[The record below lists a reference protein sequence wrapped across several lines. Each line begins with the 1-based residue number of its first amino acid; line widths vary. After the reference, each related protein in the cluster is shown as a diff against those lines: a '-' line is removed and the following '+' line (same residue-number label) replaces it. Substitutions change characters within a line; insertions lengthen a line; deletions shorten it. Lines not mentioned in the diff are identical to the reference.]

1 MVSILVTEYVVST
14 CSQEKCYRSL
24 LSEAYGMVLAVT
36 EALARAGANVF
47 VTVSKYVANCFEN
60 MNRIVVEN
68 SYMDFV
74 EEMSKHVDY
83 VIAIAPP
90 LELVEIVGRIGKKFL
105 GPSYKL
111 VKIFSNKYETTS
123 TLSKCSVK
131 TPYTKLL
138 SREDNVKN
146 ALKDFEMPIVIKP
159 AMSAGSECN
168 YIVNNVDEAIKYV
181 EKAFGC
187 DPLGH
192 VVLQEYVEGV
202 HGSISSVFN
211 GEKLVFYS
219 LNLQL
224 VSLDGNRFV
233 YRGNVLPIRNQ
244 RYVQWARNILESMS
258 SCLNGLGGYIGVDV
272 VWNDSGMYVV
282 EVNPRITTS
291 AIGIANIYKDFGH
304 VLLKTKSNGIFL
316 GDVVNGYA
324 YVVKASKI
332 LRECLFT
339 CSEISEEICK
349 LVVGKA
355 SSLKEVFDIIGEE
368 TRNIIY
374 RVDEDLF

>member
-1 MVSILVTEYVVST
+1 
-14 CSQEKCYRSL
+14 
-24 LSEAYGMVLAVT
+24 
-36 EALARAGANVF
+36 
-47 VTVSKYVANCFEN
+47 
-60 MNRIVVEN
+60 
-68 SYMDFV
+68 
-74 EEMSKHVDY
+74 
-83 VIAIAPP
+83 
-90 LELVEIVGRIGKKFL
+90 
-105 GPSYKL
+105 
-111 VKIFSNKYETTS
+111 
-123 TLSKCSVK
+123 
-131 TPYTKLL
+131 
-138 SREDNVKN
+138 
-146 ALKDFEMPIVIKP
+146 MPIVIKP

-324 YVVKASKI
+324 YVVKASKT